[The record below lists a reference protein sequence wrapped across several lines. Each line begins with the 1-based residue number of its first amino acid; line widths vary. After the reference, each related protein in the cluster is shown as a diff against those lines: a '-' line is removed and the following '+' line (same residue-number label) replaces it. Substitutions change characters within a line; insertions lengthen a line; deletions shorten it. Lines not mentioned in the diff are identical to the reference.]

1 MRWLLVLSLSMLIV
15 SCNKSVVAYNGDF
28 KGHWRTIEDESYP
41 GTTRSEVI
49 FDGKDGAYNIY
60 CTGESGDYLSNCAN
74 SSKGKAVISS
84 DHKLIKI
91 GSQSTITLSVD
102 EEPNQVN
109 GQWQMK
115 LNGDTYYKM

>member
-1 MRWLLVLSLSMLIV
+1 M
-15 SCNKSVVAYNGDF
+15 
-28 KGHWRTIEDESYP
+28 
-41 GTTRSEVI
+41 

-60 CTGESGDYLSNCAN
+60 CTGVSGDYLSNCAN
-74 SSKGKAVISS
+74 SSKGKAMISS

-102 EEPNQVN
+102 EEPSQVN